1 MLRTIINR
9 YTCSFALV
17 FGGAFAWTA
26 LAQAQAPAARTP
38 GAQQKVTTR
47 SLQPIDNRT
56 PKELPG
62 EVLVRLAPGA
72 NAQQI
77 AASFGISVKKQLRF
91 APNTYVFAGVTGAL
105 DKMVASL
112 RGTAGVMTATKNS
125 VYVPS
130 ALPQSDPNDPLLQRQ
145 WAMRLLNAS
154 NVWGITVG
162 ERFIGGPKDT
172 AVVGMIDSGPETSLF
187 DLYENIDPNGYDFI
201 LDQPYEDF
209 AAPIFFDSHGT
220 NVASCIVSTNN
231 NNEGL
236 ASLPWEGVKIMPCR
250 VNQLVTVDDVTTSV
264 FSSSAIVDAIYYC
277 IQQQVDVIN
286 MSFAPASVFSEF
298 SDDLM
303 EQAISDAY
311 EQGIVLVG
319 SSGNDRFF
327 GTSSGVNFPANLPEV
342 ISVGAVGPSGEVAY
356 YSNGGSTLDLVAPG
370 GNDPNGTDL
379 SRQVLVADSF
389 GFSGVQGIPSG
400 YAFQQGTS
408 LSCGYASSAIAM
420 LITQGALD
428 ESLEPT
434 EQVEAIRELLHTT
447 ARKPL
452 GQFSTEYGY
461 GILDAAAALRSITQY
476 IDVTTPGPNETTE
489 SFAEPLEAS
498 IIQPV
503 QDPLDYGEFQVF
515 TNGRDITEETDED
528 GDPLVEIV
536 DPDFGLIR
544 YQPGLD
550 TRYNIGIN
558 RINITADSA
567 LYPGC
572 IRSLEGPAEGYIPER
587 AYRFRVTPR
596 VEQAGIKM
604 FSVPYQ
610 LLPEAN
616 TLQFLFGG
624 NLVRTARWVPERGE
638 YAYWDIVG
646 SPQDPEADLVPEI
659 ARDLDL
665 DNLTLEDQDA
675 LLDEVGVIKP
685 PAGLGFFA
693 RVQTPTQVQLL
704 GKSIRSGSYQIRLKP
719 GFNMIGNPYTFRV
732 PWNVVNVRYGNEVM
746 SISEAADRNLIR
758 NTIWRYQN
766 GAYRFQALPQG
777 ELVNWEGHWVRSFKD
792 LTLIIPRVAS
802 VIGQTSGVNVGS
814 ANPIEADG
822 WKTTFRASAAGQNFG
837 EVHLGATKS
846 ARDGYGQEDVENP
859 PAPLANS
866 DLRIAH
872 RDWGKFNGGYAQDI
886 RARKDRSQSWT
897 LEVETSK
904 AGIPVKLSWDR
915 LPSGIRGYVKVEG
928 ERKTYPLQ
936 QGGLQFTPG
945 KAGVRRVTVV
955 ANQALGA

>member
-26 LAQAQAPAARTP
+26 LAQAQAPAAKAP
-38 GAQQKVTTR
+38 GAQQKVRTR
-47 SLQPIDNRT
+47 ALEPVDNNV
-56 PKELPG
+56 PKDLPG

-72 NAQQI
+72 NAQQL
-77 AASFGISVKKQLRF
+77 AVSFGISVKKQLRF
-91 APNTYVFAGVTGAL
+91 APNTYVFNGVTGAL
-105 DKMVASL
+105 DKMTAAL
-112 RGTAGVMTATKNS
+112 RGTPGVIAATTNV
-125 VYVPS
+125 VYLPTS
-130 ALPQSDPNDPLLQRQ
+130 LPQSDPNDPLLQRQ

-162 ERFIGGPKDT
+162 ERFVDGPKKD
-172 AVVGMIDSGPETSLF
+172 AVVALIDSGPELLTLDMF
-187 DLYENIDPNGYDFI
+187 ENVDPNGYDFI
-201 LDQPYEDF
+201 LDQPYDESS
-209 AAPIFFDSHGT
+209 APIFFDSHGT

-236 ASLPWEGVKIMPCR
+236 ASLPWEGVKILPCR
-250 VNQLVTVDDVTTSV
+250 VNQLVTANNVTTSV

-286 MSFAPASVFSEF
+286 MSFAPSTTFS
-298 SDDLM
+298 SNYDAIM
-303 EQAISDAY
+303 AQAIADAY
-311 EQGIVLVG
+311 DQGIVLVG

-327 GTSSGVNFPANLPEV
+327 GTSFGVSFPANLSEV

-356 YSNGGSTLDLVAPG
+356 YSNGGGSLDLVAPG

-379 SRQVLVADSF
+379 TREVLVADSF
-389 GFSGVQGIPSG
+389 GFSGVTGIPSG
-400 YAFQQGTS
+400 YSFAQGTS

-428 ESLEPT
+428 ESLTPT
-434 EQVEAIRELLHTT
+434 EQVEAIRELLHRT
-447 ARKPL
+447 ARNPL
-452 GQFSTEYGY
+452 GGFSSEYGY

-489 SFAEPLEAS
+489 SFSEPLEAS
-498 IIQPV
+498 IIQPI
-503 QDPLDYGEFQVF
+503 QDPLDAGEFQVF
-515 TNGRDITEETDED
+515 TNGTDITDAVDEN
-528 GDPLVEIV
+528 GDPLVEVV

-544 YQPGLD
+544 YEPGLQS
-550 TRYNIGIN
+550 RYNIGIN
-558 RINITADSA
+558 TINILADSA
-567 LYPGC
+567 LFPGC
-572 IRSLEGPAEGYIPER
+572 IRSLEGPAVGHIPER

-604 FSVPYQ
+604 LSIPYQ
-610 LLPEAN
+610 LRTN
-616 TLQFLFGG
+616 TDTLQFLFGG
-624 NLVRTARWVPERGE
+624 NLVRTARWVPERAE

-646 SPQDPEADLVPEI
+646 SPQDPEADLLPPP

-675 LLDEVGVIKP
+675 LLDQVGVIKP

-693 RVQTPTQVQLL
+693 RVQNPTQVQLL
-704 GKSIRSGSYQIRLKP
+704 GKSIRAGSYQIRLKP

-746 SISEAADRNLIR
+746 SVSEAASRNLMR
-758 NTIWRYQN
+758 NTIWRFQN
-766 GAYRFQALPQG
+766 GAYHFQALPQG

-802 VIGQTSGVNVGS
+802 VLGGVSGVNVGS
-814 ANPIEADG
+814 TGTQNADG
-822 WKTTFRASAAGQNFG
+822 WKTAFRASSAGQSFG
-837 EVHLGATKS
+837 EVYLGAAKS

-859 PAPLANS
+859 PAPVATS

-872 RDWGKFNGGYAQDI
+872 RDWGTFNGGYAQDI
-886 RARKDRSQSWT
+886 RAKKDREQTWT
-897 LEVETSK
+897 LEVETFK
-904 AGIPVKLSWDR
+904 AGIPVKLTWDR
-915 LPSGIRGYVKVEG
+915 IPAGVRGFVKVEG
-928 ERKTYPLQ
+928 ERKVYPLQ
-936 QGGLQFTPG
+936 RGGLQFTPDR
-945 KAGVRRVTVV
+945 AGVRRVTVV
-955 ANQALGA
+955 ANRALGA

>member
-26 LAQAQAPAARTP
+26 LAQAQAPAAGNP
-38 GAQQKVTTR
+38 AAQQKVTKR
-47 SLQPIDNRT
+47 SLEPVENT
-56 PKELPG
+56 VPKEMPG

-72 NAQQI
+72 NAQQL
-77 AASFGISVKKQLRF
+77 AASYGISVKKQLRY
-91 APNTYVFAGVTGAL
+91 APNTYVFNGVTGAL

-112 RGTAGVMTATKNS
+112 RGTPGVITAATNA

-162 ERFIGGPKDT
+162 ERFVDGPKKN
-172 AVVGMIDSGPETSLF
+172 AVVGLIDSGPETSLF
-187 DLYENIDPNGYDFI
+187 DLFENVDPNGYDFI
-201 LDQPYEDF
+201 LDQPYDDF
-209 AAPIFFDSHGT
+209 NAPIFFDSHGT

-236 ASLPWEGVKIMPCR
+236 ASLPWEGVSILPCR
-250 VNQLVTVDDVTTSV
+250 VNQLVTNNNVTTSV

-286 MSFAPASVFSEF
+286 MSFAPASTFSAF
-298 SDDLM
+298 FDDLM
-303 EQAISDAY
+303 AQAISDAY
-311 EQGIVLVG
+311 DQGIILVG
-319 SSGNDRFF
+319 ASGNGGLF
-327 GTSSGVNFPANLPEV
+327 GGAGSIVFPANLPQV
-342 ISVGAVGPSGEVAY
+342 ISVGAVGSSGEVAY
-356 YSNGGSTLDLVAPG
+356 YSNGGGTLDIVAPG
-370 GNDPNGTDL
+370 GNDPRGTDIT
-379 SRQVLVADSF
+379 RQVLVTDSA
-389 GFSGVQGIPSG
+389 GFSGVNGIPFG

-408 LSCGYASSAIAM
+408 LACGYASSAIAM

-428 ESLEPT
+428 ETLEPT
-434 EQVEAIRELLHTT
+434 EQVEAIRELLHRT

-452 GQFSTEYGY
+452 GQFTAEYGY
-461 GILDAAAALRSITQY
+461 GIVDPAAALRAITQY

-503 QDPLDYGEFQVF
+503 QDSLDYGEFQVF
-515 TNGRDITEETDED
+515 ENGVDITEATDEE

-536 DPDFGLIR
+536 DPEFGFIR
-544 YQPGLD
+544 YQPGVQS
-550 TRYNIGIN
+550 RYNIGIN
-558 RINITADSA
+558 TINIAADSA

-572 IRSLEGPAEGYIPER
+572 VRSLEGPAVGHIPER
-587 AYRFRVTPR
+587 AYRFRVNPR
-596 VEQAGIKM
+596 VEQAGIKLL
-604 FSVPYQ
+604 SIPYQ
-610 LLPEAN
+610 LQAN
-616 TLQFLFGG
+616 TDTLQFLFGG

-646 SPQDPEADLVPEI
+646 SPQDPEADLLPPP

-665 DNLTLEDQDA
+665 DDLTPEDQDA
-675 LLDEVGVIKP
+675 LMDEVGVVRP

-693 RVQTPTQVQLL
+693 RVQNPTQVQLL

-732 PWNVVNVRYGNEVM
+732 PWNVVNVRFGNEVM
-746 SISEAADRNLIR
+746 SISEAARRNLMR
-758 NTIWRYQN
+758 NTIWRYQD

-777 ELVNWEGHWVRSFKD
+777 ELVPWEGHWVRSFQD

-802 VIGQTSGVNVGS
+802 VVGQTGGVAVGS
-814 ANPIEADG
+814 ANTSPADG
-822 WKTTFRASAAGQNFG
+822 WKTAFRASSQGQSFG
-837 EVHLGATKS
+837 EVYLGTAKS

-859 PAPLANS
+859 PAPAATS

-872 RDWGKFNGGYAQDI
+872 GDWGKFNGRYAQDI
-886 RARKDRSQSWT
+886 RAKKGRIQSWT
-897 LEVETSK
+897 LEIETSK
-904 AGIPVKLSWDR
+904 AGVPVKLSWDR
-915 LPSGIRGYVKVEG
+915 LPSGIHGFVKVDG
-928 ERKTYPLQ
+928 DQKAYPLQ
-936 QGGLQFTPG
+936 RGGLQFTPDR
-945 KAGVRRVTVV
+945 AGVRRVTVV
-955 ANQALGA
+955 ANQTLGA

>member
-26 LAQAQAPAARTP
+26 LAQAQTPAARPP
-38 GAQQKVTTR
+38 GGQQKVTTR
-47 SLQPIDNRT
+47 SLQPVDNNV
-56 PKELPG
+56 PKDLPG

-72 NAQQI
+72 NAQQL
-77 AASFGISVKKQLRF
+77 AANYGINVKKQLRY
-91 APNTYVFAGVTGAL
+91 APNTYVFNGVTVAL

-112 RGTAGVMTATKNS
+112 SGTPGVISATTNA
-125 VYVPS
+125 VYLPA
-130 ALPQSDPNDPLLQRQ
+130 ALPQSDPNDPLLPRQ

-162 ERFIGGPKDT
+162 ERFVTGPKKN
-172 AVVGMIDSGPETSLF
+172 AVVGLIDSGPETSLF
-187 DLYENIDPNGYDFI
+187 DLFENIDPNGYDFI
-201 LDQPYEDF
+201 LDQPYDDF

-236 ASLPWEGVKIMPCR
+236 ASLPWEGVSILPCR
-250 VNQLVTVDDVTTSV
+250 VNQLVTANNVTTSV

-286 MSFAPASVFSEF
+286 MSFAPSTTFASTY
-298 SDDLM
+298 DAIM
-303 EQAISDAY
+303 AQAISDAY

-319 SSGNDRFF
+319 ASGNDRFF
-327 GTSSGVNFPANLPEV
+327 GSSSGVSFPANLPEV

-356 YSNGGSTLDLVAPG
+356 YSNGGSLDLVAPG

-379 SRQVLVADSF
+379 TRQVLVADSF
-389 GFSGVQGIPSG
+389 GFTGISGIPSG

-428 ESLEPT
+428 ESLAPT
-434 EQVEAIRELLHTT
+434 AQVEAIRSLLHRT
-447 ARKPL
+447 ARSPV
-452 GQFSTEYGY
+452 GGFSSDYGY

-476 IDVTTPGPNETTE
+476 IDVSTPGPNETTE
-489 SFAEPLEAS
+489 SFAEPLEAN
-498 IIQPV
+498 IIQPI
-503 QDPLDYGEFQVF
+503 QDPLDAGEFQVF
-515 TNGRDITEETDED
+515 TNGTDITDATDEN

-544 YQPGLD
+544 YEPGLQS
-550 TRYNIGIN
+550 RYNIGIN
-558 RINITADSA
+558 TINITADSA
-567 LYPGC
+567 LFPGC
-572 IRSLEGPAEGYIPER
+572 IRSLEGPAEGHIPER
-587 AYRFRVTPR
+587 AYRFRVNPR

-604 FSVPYQ
+604 MSIPYQ
-610 LLPEAN
+610 LRAN
-616 TLQFLFGG
+616 TDTLQFLFGG

-646 SPQDPEADLVPEI
+646 SPQDPEADLLPPP

-665 DNLTLEDQDA
+665 DNLTPEDQDA

-693 RVQTPTQVQLL
+693 RVQNPTQVQLL
-704 GKSIRSGSYQIRLKP
+704 GKSIRAGSYQIRLKP

-746 SISEAADRNLIR
+746 SVSEAARRNLMR

-766 GAYRFQALPQG
+766 GAYHFQALPQG
-777 ELVNWEGHWVRSFKD
+777 ELVNWEGQWVRSFKD

-802 VIGQTSGVNVGS
+802 VIGSVNGATVSSTGTTGT
-814 ANPIEADG
+814 EG
-822 WKTTFRASAAGQNFG
+822 WKTTFRASSGGQNFG
-837 EVHLGATKS
+837 EVFLGAAKS
-846 ARDGYGQEDVENP
+846 AKDGYGQEDVENP
-859 PAPLANS
+859 PAPVATS

-886 RARKDRSQSWT
+886 RAGKDRAQTWT
-897 LEVETSK
+897 LEIETFK
-904 AGIPVKLSWDR
+904 AGVPVKLSWDR
-915 LPSGIRGYVKVEG
+915 LPSGIHGFVKIDGDQKV
-928 ERKTYPLQ
+928 YPLQ
-936 QGGLQFTPG
+936 RGGLQFIPER
-945 KAGVRRVTVV
+945 AGVRRVTVV
-955 ANQALGA
+955 ANRTLGA